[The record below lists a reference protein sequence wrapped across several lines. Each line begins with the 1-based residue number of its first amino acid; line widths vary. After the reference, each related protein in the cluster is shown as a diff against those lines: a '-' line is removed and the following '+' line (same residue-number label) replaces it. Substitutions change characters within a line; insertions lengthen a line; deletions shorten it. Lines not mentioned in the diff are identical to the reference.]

1 MIQAAPSQG
10 YAADIQTVNQDGI
23 VVLHRWS
30 DGMLLVMAFDDD
42 LPAFTTKSIE
52 PAAALEAIDRI
63 DSVTTATGYVFW
75 TSESDPK
82 GSFEF
87 EDRRYSLIDIE
98 DYVVWTDEEAV
109 RRKYDEVVAKA
120 RAE

>member
-87 EDRRYSLIDIE
+87 EGQRYAFIEIE
-98 DYVVWTDEEAV
+98 DYVTWTDEEAV
-109 RRKYDEVVAKA
+109 RRKYEEVVGKAK
-120 RAE
+120 RK